1 MIFNQNKSLTLIEL
15 ILAIALVGV
24 IILGINSINI
34 FSHYQV
40 ISSDRRAKLQNDLS
54 YCLDHITKEGL
65 KAIGNER
72 VFGLNS
78 AVNVS
83 GSRLSFFIDGNKNGR
98 IDGVNTSTGDY
109 WIRYS
114 LASNQLSYCGLCPS
128 AAASSCSNCSVLS
141 NKITT
146 FTPSKSANFAS
157 GTHID
162 VLITGRWTP
171 GSAVSA
177 DNPEVSMRS
186 TIQLPSVSSQ

>member
-1 MIFNQNKSLTLIEL
+1 MRFNQNKSLTLIEL
-15 ILAIALVGV
+15 IIAVSLVGV

-54 YCLDHITKEGL
+54 YCLEHITKEGM

-72 VFGLNS
+72 VFGSNS
-78 AVNVS
+78 AVYAS
-83 GSRLSFFIDGNKNGR
+83 GSTLSFFIDGNKNGR
-98 IDGVNTSTGDY
+98 IDGVNTTTGDY

-114 LASNQLSYCGLCPS
+114 LASNQLSYCSTCTT
-128 AAASSCSNCSVLS
+128 ATSCSNCSVLS
-141 NKITT
+141 NKITA
-146 FTPSKSANFAS
+146 FTPSKAANFSS
-157 GTHID
+157 GTYID

-171 GSAVSA
+171 GSAVST
-177 DNPEVSMRS
+177 DNPEASMRS

>member
-1 MIFNQNKSLTLIEL
+1 MKFHQNKYLTLIEL
-15 ILAIALVGV
+15 ILAITLVGV

-65 KAIGNER
+65 RAIGNER

-114 LASNQLSYCGLCPS
+114 LASNQLSYCSRCIS
-128 AAASSCSNCSVLS
+128 ATSCSNCSVLS
-141 NKITT
+141 NRITA
-146 FTPSKSANFAS
+146 FVPYKSPDFSS
-157 GTHID
+157 GTYID
-162 VLITGRWTP
+162 VLITGRWDP

>member
-15 ILAIALVGV
+15 ILAITLVGV

-65 KAIGNER
+65 RAIGNEK

-114 LASNQLSYCGLCPS
+114 LASNQLSYCSTCTT
-128 AAASSCSNCSVLS
+128 ATSCSNCSVLS
-141 NKITT
+141 NKITA
-146 FTPSKSANFAS
+146 FTPFKSANFSS
-157 GTHID
+157 GTYID
-162 VLITGRWTP
+162 VAITGRWDP

-177 DNPEVSMRS
+177 DNPEASMRS